1 MKWLIHLISDQKKL
15 RLNEI
20 NKIKDYFYAKIQERK
35 TMSKKMSKY
44 IAAFDYNY
52 KILIILSATSGGV
65 CIISSA
71 SVIGAPVE
79 MPGASFTLVF
89 SLTTGIIKKLLKI
102 IRNKK
107 KKHNTIAM
115 LAESKWNSIE
125 NLVSQALIDLEISYE
140 EFKTIANGKK
150 STKEW
155 KEILEWWRVVIN
167 WVKISI
173 KKKEMYRT
181 KKNNIFFNIYK
192 MFLILIETWKN
203 VVLEQ
208 LFLAILRKIKKN

>member
-1 MKWLIHLISDQKKL
+1 
-15 RLNEI
+15 
-20 NKIKDYFYAKIQERK
+20 
-35 TMSKKMSKY
+35 MSKY

-71 SVIGAPVE
+71 SVIGAPVK

-115 LAESKWNSIE
+115 LTESK
-125 NLVSQALIDLEISYE
+125 
-140 EFKTIANGKK
+140 
-150 STKEW
+150 
-155 KEILEWWRVVIN
+155 
-167 WVKISI
+167 
-173 KKKEMYRT
+173 
-181 KKNNIFFNIYK
+181 
-192 MFLILIETWKN
+192 
-203 VVLEQ
+203 
-208 LFLAILRKIKKN
+208 

>member
-1 MKWLIHLISDQKKL
+1 
-15 RLNEI
+15 
-20 NKIKDYFYAKIQERK
+20 
-35 TMSKKMSKY
+35 
-44 IAAFDYNY
+44 
-52 KILIILSATSGGV
+52 
-65 CIISSA
+65 
-71 SVIGAPVE
+71 

-89 SLTTGIIKKLLKI
+89 SLKTGIIKKLLKI

-155 KEILEWWRVVIN
+155 KEILEWWRVVTN

>member
-20 NKIKDYFYAKIQERK
+20 NKIKDCFNAKIQERK
-35 TMSKKMSKY
+35 TMSKKISKY

-71 SVIGAPVE
+71 SVIGAPVGI
-79 MPGASFTLVF
+79 PGASFTLVF

-102 IRNKK
+102 TRNKK
-107 KKHNTIAM
+107 KKHNKIVM
-115 LAESKWNSIE
+115 LAKSKWNSIE
-125 NLVSQALIDLEISYE
+125 TLVSQALIDLEISYE

-155 KEILEWWRVVIN
+155 KEILEWWRVVTN

-203 VVLEQ
+203 VVLGQ